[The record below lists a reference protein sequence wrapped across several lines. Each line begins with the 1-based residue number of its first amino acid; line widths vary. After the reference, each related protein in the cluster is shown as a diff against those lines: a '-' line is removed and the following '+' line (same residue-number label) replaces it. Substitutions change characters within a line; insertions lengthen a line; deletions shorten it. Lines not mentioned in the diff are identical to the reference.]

1 MPIARS
7 TVIGAIA
14 GVVVL
19 GGFVGFAVG
28 LPKLTDEEAGA
39 ATTDRPAV
47 AEDLPQTLLDGQLM
61 RVSSFNPE
69 VGEQVEK
76 YGSDTLTKVFGADT
90 AVGRYISSDG
100 RVELSITVSD
110 AGGGLFLQSG
120 PPTPRQ
126 MTQAQGFVQRSRR
139 VDDVPCA
146 ELFPA
151 QPGTDGQ
158 PAPDPTKSAPVQVQ
172 CQTEI
177 DGRAFNA
184 YVVGGLTAEQ
194 TVQALDEA
202 ITADSG
208 GAQDQ

>member
-7 TVIGAIA
+7 SVLGAVT
-14 GVVVL
+14 GVLVL

-39 ATTDRPAV
+39 TTPRPAV
-47 AEDLPQTLLDGQLM
+47 ADVLPKSLLDDQLQ

-69 VGEQVEK
+69 VGAEVEK
-76 YGSDTLTKVFGADT
+76 YGSDTLTKVFDADT
-90 AVGRYISSDG
+90 AVARYISPDG
-100 RVELSITVSD
+100 RVEFSITVSD

-120 PPTPRQ
+120 PPTPKK
-126 MTQAQGFVQRSRR
+126 MTQAQGFLQRSRR
-139 VDDVPCA
+139 VDGVPCA

-151 QPGTDGQ
+151 QPSTNGQ
-158 PAPDPTKSAPVQVQ
+158 PAPDPTEGAPVQVQ
-172 CQTEI
+172 CQTDV

-184 YVVGGLTAEQ
+184 YAVGGLTAEQ

-202 ITADSG
+202 ISLDADG
-208 GAQDQ
+208 GQDQ